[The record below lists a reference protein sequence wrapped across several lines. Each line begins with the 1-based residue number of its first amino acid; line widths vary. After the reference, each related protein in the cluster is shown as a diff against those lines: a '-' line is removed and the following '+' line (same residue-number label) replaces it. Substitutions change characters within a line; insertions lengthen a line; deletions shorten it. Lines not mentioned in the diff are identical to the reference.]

1 MSGGEVRYAIVDGW
15 LVEDVGEHTCG
26 TGPSGYYGA
35 HEAGCG
41 LVPMVEIP
49 GAVLTAAR
57 EVFTDDGIAIWLT
70 HRNVYLDG
78 CTPLDVISDGDTERV
93 LDYLAALA
101 DGAFL

>member
-1 MSGGEVRYAIVDGW
+1 VSGEVRYAIVDGW

-41 LVPMVEIP
+41 LVPMVRLDDAIL
-49 GAVLTAAR
+49 AAAR

-70 HRNVYLDG
+70 HRNRHLNG
-78 CTPLDVISDGDTERV
+78 RTPLDAISDGDRVLV

-101 DGAFL
+101 EGAFL

>member
-1 MSGGEVRYAIVDGW
+1 MSGDVRYTIAYGW
-15 LVEDVGEHTCG
+15 LVEDVGDCNCDG
-26 TGPSGYYGA
+26 GIYG
-35 HEAGCG
+35 HEPGCG
-41 LVPMVEIP
+41 LVPIAEIP
-49 GAVLTAAR
+49 SAVLTAAR

-101 DGAFL
+101 EGAFL